1 MAVELEGL
9 EFQIEAKSEEG
20 TKGIDALT
28 ASLGK
33 LKQATKGGLGLNS
46 KVKELNKLN
55 DALKG
60 LHIEKLESLGKAL
73 DSLSKVGKAQI
84 SATIPKRISEIASSL
99 HEIGWS
105 DIEKLEDLSKAL
117 RDLQDIGNIR
127 LPKVTVPST
136 GVAPASIQPETS
148 GTEQATSSAQEAA
161 HAVEQV
167 TKKTNI
173 FKSVLS
179 GIGGV
184 FSKGFSL
191 GTGALHKLGN
201 ALTKVKVA
209 GTKARDVLG
218 KIKDVLG
225 SALAAKIKQN
235 TSGLGKLFSS
245 MKRIAMYR
253 AIRFMFSQLTQAMK
267 DGINNLYQYSSLM
280 GGTFAKSMDRL
291 ASSGQYLKN
300 SLGAMAAPIINAL
313 APAIDFVIGKIVELL
328 NLINMLFARLTGKST
343 TTVAKKVSASFAES
357 AGQASSA
364 AKELQKSILGFDE
377 LNVMTD
383 NSKSGGGGGGS
394 TPDYG
399 SMFEEVP
406 IDTTI
411 SDFADKLKKAFM
423 DADWESLGTLLGGKV
438 NEILNSVDWGTMGSK
453 LGYGL
458 NGAIQTAYYFLKTV
472 DFNRFGSHIA
482 TAINSA
488 LEQIDTSF
496 IGRIIVRWFTSKFD
510 FILGF
515 LGTLNWG
522 LIAKKLSDCVKGAF
536 DEATEW
542 LSGYDWSQMGKNLW
556 ANIKAVVTNID
567 WGGIATSIFTFL
579 GKAIRSAVQFLGGFF
594 GSVGSDIK
602 NWWDKEIAGQ
612 DWKET
617 AGNLL
622 KAIGKGLGNIGTW
635 VFDNI
640 IDPFCGALLG
650 EDVWADVK
658 KAGSDLW
665 AGFTKGITDFFADPG
680 EWIKTNIVDP
690 FVKWFKDLFG
700 IHSPSTV
707 MAEIGEFITE
717 GLLEGML
724 VPLKNF
730 QKWVEKNIIKPITDA
745 FDKLGLVIEAKI
757 ELVKEGWDS
766 LKEWVGEIG
775 EKSVKLIRSGWR
787 TLSSWAG
794 EVGTKAVK
802 LVQDGWTTLRDWVG
816 DIGSKA
822 FSLAKDGWTTVSTYV
837 GNIGSKAFSLAK
849 DGWTT
854 VRTYVGDI
862 GSKAF
867 SLAKDGWS
875 TVSSYVGNI
884 GSKAFSLAKDGWTT
898 VSTYVGNIGSKA
910 FSLAKSGWTTV
921 SDYVG
926 SIGSKAVSL
935 AKSGWTSLSSWVGN
949 IGSKAV
955 SLTKSGWTSLS
966 SWVGS
971 SVSAAV
977 KLTKSGWTSISG
989 YVGSAVSV
997 GISLWKN
1004 GWRSISSF
1012 IGTSVSVGI
1021 SLFKSGWS
1029 SIKKFFGLADGGIL
1043 GANGGVKIF
1052 SNANGGIY
1060 QNGIPA
1066 FGGGTNGVNHG
1077 TMFVAGE
1084 RGAEMVGHVNGRTEV
1099 MNRFQLASVM
1109 KSSIMEGM
1117 GQYAHYL
1124 TAINNHMTTCANAT
1138 INAILYTADHIL
1150 SAVNAENVKIA
1161 DSYIAWTNEFNGGG
1175 NEISEDSSEQ
1185 IAEAIRTGLYETTS
1199 RQNELLREQNELLRQ
1214 ILDKDTTV
1222 EVTANSVTKAL
1233 NRKNQR
1239 DGKVIVPVGV

>member
-20 TKGIDALT
+20 TNGIDALT

-105 DIEKLEDLSKAL
+105 DIEKLEALSKAL
-117 RDLQDIGNIR
+117 RDLQDVGNIR

-136 GVAPASIQPETS
+136 GVAPATVQPETS
-148 GTEQATSSAQEAA
+148 GMEQAISSAQEAA

-167 TKKTNI
+167 TKKTNV
-173 FKSVLS
+173 FKSVIG

-184 FSKGFSL
+184 FSKKFSV
-191 GTGALHKLGN
+191 GIGKL
-201 ALTKVKVA
+201 KK
-209 GTKARDVLG
+209 
-218 KIKDVLG
+218 LG
-225 SALAAKIKQN
+225 SAMLQTGKSALKAVSPINIFKKSAAGLAAKVKQT
-235 TSGLGKLFSS
+235 TSGMGQLFSS
-245 MKRIAMYR
+245 FVRIAKYR
-253 AIRFMFSQLTQAMK
+253 LIRFVLSQITQALR

-300 SLGAMAAPIINAL
+300 SLGAMVAPIINAL

-383 NSKSGGGGGGS
+383 NSKSGGGGGGG

-411 SDFADKLKKAFM
+411 SDFADKLKQAFM

-438 NEILNSVDWGTMGSK
+438 NEILNSVDWGKMGSK

-458 NGAIQTAYYFLKTV
+458 NGAIQAAYYFLKTV

-488 LEQIDTSF
+488 LEQVDTSF
-496 IGRIIVRWFTSKFD
+496 IGRVIVRWFTSKFD

-542 LSGYDWSQMGKNLW
+542 LSSYDWSQMGKNLW
-556 ANIKAVVTNID
+556 ANIKATVTNID

-602 NWWDKEIAGQ
+602 KWWDKEIAGQ
-612 DWKET
+612 NWKET

-707 MAEIGEFITE
+707 MAEIGKFVTE

-822 FSLAKDGWTTVSTYV
+822 FSLAKDGWT
-837 GNIGSKAFSLAK
+837 
-849 DGWTT
+849 
-854 VRTYVGDI
+854 
-862 GSKAF
+862 
-867 SLAKDGWS
+867 
-875 TVSSYVGNI
+875 
-884 GSKAFSLAKDGWTT
+884 
-898 VSTYVGNIGSKA
+898 
-910 FSLAKSGWTTV
+910 
-921 SDYVG
+921 
-926 SIGSKAVSL
+926 
-935 AKSGWTSLSSWVGN
+935 SLSSWVGN

-977 KLTKSGWTSISG
+977 NLTKSGWTSISG

-997 GISLWKN
+997 GISLWRN
-1004 GWRSISSF
+1004 GWSSISSF
-1012 IGTSVSVGI
+1012 VGSSVSVGI

-1029 SIKKFFGLADGGIL
+1029 SIKSFFGLSGGGIL
-1043 GANGGVKIF
+1043 GANGGVKMF

-1199 RQNELLREQNELLRQ
+1199 PQNELLREQNELLRQ